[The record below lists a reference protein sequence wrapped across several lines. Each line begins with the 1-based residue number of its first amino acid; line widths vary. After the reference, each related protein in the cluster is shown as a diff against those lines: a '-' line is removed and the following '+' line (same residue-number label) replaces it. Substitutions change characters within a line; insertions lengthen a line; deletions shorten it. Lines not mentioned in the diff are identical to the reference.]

1 VRWWQRAAEADREA
15 TVGGYVRPPEPLAV
29 SPTTRGGDATTKA
42 NVTVVQRPRFLRVVG
57 DDERAPT
64 PRRELPREGQVLL
77 FVTFVLVVF
86 GQLMVYS
93 ASSAYALTNPDFGND
108 SLYFVKNGLLYTAA
122 GVLLMLGLA
131 FVPPTWVRRT
141 APIALVGTLV
151 LLVAV
156 LVPGVGLEING
167 AKRWLALGPITIQP
181 SELAKVA
188 VLLAVAAILTS
199 RRPPQRL
206 RDLLAP
212 IGIIVAGFGGLIM
225 LQPDLGTTLAIG
237 LTVAALLLLAGTRVM
252 LLVKALAIS
261 LIGVAGLIALEPYRR
276 ARILSFLDPWGQSQ
290 EGAYQVVQSM
300 IAIGSG
306 GVFGQGL
313 GGSVQKVNFLP
324 EAHTDMIFAVI
335 GEELGLVGTVGTLA
349 LYAAFAWAG
358 YTIAMRAVDPYQR
371 LVAGGATALITGQAI
386 INLGAVM
393 GVLPL
398 TGIPLPLISYGSS
411 SRLVMLALVGVMLAI
426 SREPAPARVEPLTGR
441 LASVRRRARAGTA

>member
-1 VRWWQRAAEADREA
+1 
-15 TVGGYVRPPEPLAV
+15 
-29 SPTTRGGDATTKA
+29 
-42 NVTVVQRPRFLRVVG
+42 
-57 DDERAPT
+57 
-64 PRRELPREGQVLL
+64 
-77 FVTFVLVVF
+77 
-86 GQLMVYS
+86 
-93 ASSAYALTNPDFGND
+93 
-108 SLYFVKNGLLYTAA
+108 
-122 GVLLMLGLA
+122 
-131 FVPPTWVRRT
+131 VPPTWVRRT

-441 LASVRRRARAGTA
+441 LASVRRRPRAGTA